1 MHKKWISLIAV
12 SKTSKLSSNDLK
24 HIKIAEVVSTIAPE
38 LNTKSAVVFHVL
50 RDFDCQFDW
59 ININNYFSINSTGLL
74 VLFGNHKFVLLW
86 VERNFETRQCQY
98 ILDLTKKEIRCNNWE
113 KFCVIASYAII
124 LVNFAF
130 ILLNFFD
137 MFSFFIFIIV
147 TIVFTLRSSHVKHI
161 SLFYVNLSAKSYYI
175 AYPNSFNLIL
185 SINDWLS

>member
-12 SKTSKLSSNDLK
+12 SKTSKLSSNDLE
-24 HIKIAEVVSTIAPE
+24 HIKIAKVVSTIAPE

-147 TIVFTLRSSHVKHI
+147 TFIVAQCNRLVKHI
-161 SLFYVNLSAKSYYI
+161 FCVSLNLSMIRNFISNPY
-175 AYPNSFNLIL
+175 SFNLIL